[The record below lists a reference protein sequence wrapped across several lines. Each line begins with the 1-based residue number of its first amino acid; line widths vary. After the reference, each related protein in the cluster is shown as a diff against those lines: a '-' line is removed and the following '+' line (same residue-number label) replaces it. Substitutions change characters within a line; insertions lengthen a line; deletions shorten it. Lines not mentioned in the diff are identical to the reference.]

1 MLKLYLCSRKR
12 KNKQIK
18 KKSNESMSS
27 LGRQKQQHKKKR
39 KKTSCC
45 LQRSTE
51 ANVRRCYSELV
62 FLKIS
67 QNSQEKHSQSLFFNK
82 VAGMRQKF
90 ETNSLVKK
98 LFKAK

>member
-1 MLKLYLCSRKR
+1 
-12 KNKQIK
+12 
-18 KKSNESMSS
+18 MSS

-51 ANVRRCYSELV
+51 ANVRRCYSDLV